1 MSRDVI
7 WRALDAQAIDSRE
20 WNGESVLY
28 NDVTGSTHQLSVLG
42 SRVMATLLEHPSGIP
57 LTALVR
63 RVADDAGDVA
73 DDELCAA
80 VEHTLAALAE
90 LRLVVSVS
98 I

>member
-7 WRALDAQAIDSRE
+7 WRALDAQAIDSRA

-42 SRVMATLLEHPSGIP
+42 SAVMATLLEHPSGIP

-63 RVADDAGDVA
+63 RTADTAGDVA
-73 DDELCAA
+73 DDELRAA

-90 LRLVVSVS
+90 LRLAASVS
-98 I
+98 T

>member
-1 MSRDVI
+1 MSRDAI
-7 WRALDAQAIDSRE
+7 WRALDAQAIDARA

-42 SRVMATLLEHPSGIP
+42 SAVMATLLEHPSGIP

-63 RVADDAGDVA
+63 RTADTAGDVA
-73 DDELCAA
+73 DDELRAA

-90 LRLVVSVS
+90 LRLAASVS
-98 I
+98 T

>member
-7 WRALDAQAIDSRE
+7 WRALDAQAIDSRA

-42 SRVMATLLEHPSGIP
+42 SAVMATLLEHPSGIP

-63 RVADDAGDVA
+63 RIADTAGDVA
-73 DDELCAA
+73 DDELRAA

-90 LRLVVSVS
+90 LRLAASVS
-98 I
+98 T